1 MFYKIDHLLPKSLLN
16 IRAAILLGILCIG
29 IASCKKSLNDTD
41 KLQGR
46 LATGSVSYVQ
56 GSNVVALN
64 GNNYNFTP
72 YYVGVPVNLTEKAK
86 STDTVTAVVDPTL
99 VSQYNQVYQDKNPSF
114 QQGAFQVA
122 HNGKFAV
129 EAGATQAK
137 DSLSVVLT
145 DGSQLKDSTIYLVP
159 VTLSA
164 KSGAA
169 LKYSLFFFK
178 VFVVKIDLK
187 AKMYGMT
194 VLNGNTA
201 GRSSYGALSIVYT
214 ATVPDSLKFRVSLN
228 TLFPAH
234 DALVQATFL
243 TDDEVNA
250 AIIKENFPGYPAPLP
265 VPAGTALITKDL
277 ATVPSGRLLSMDSIT
292 VKFPNKQNM
301 SSFQW
306 YVMGL
311 KVKSYTASQ
320 YGVPPVANDSCR
332 AYIRFFLY

>member
-1 MFYKIDHLLPKSLLN
+1 MFYKINLLLSKSRLN
-16 IRAAILLGILCIG
+16 LRAAILFGLLCIG
-29 IASCKKSLNDTD
+29 IISCKKSLNDTD
-41 KLQGR
+41 RLQAR
-46 LATGSVSYVQ
+46 LASGGVSYVQ

-72 YYVGVPVNLTEKAK
+72 YYVGVPVSLTAKAK

-99 VSQYNQVYQDKNPSF
+99 VAEYNQVYQDKNPSF
-114 QQGAFQVA
+114 PQGAFQVA

-137 DSLSVVLT
+137 DSLSVVLA

-164 KSGAA
+164 KSGAS
-169 LKYSLFFFK
+169 LTYSLFFFK
-178 VFVVKIDLK
+178 VFVTKGDLK
-187 AKMYGMT
+187 AKMYGAT
-194 VLNGNTA
+194 VLNGVVP
-201 GRSSYGALSIVYT
+201 GRSSYGALSTYFSGT
-214 ATVPDSLKFRVSLN
+214 APDSVKFRVTLN
-228 TLFPAH
+228 TRFPVH
-234 DALVQATFL
+234 DALVQATLL

-250 AIIKENFPGYPAPLP
+250 VIIKENFSSYPPYQP

-277 ATVPSGRLLSMDSIT
+277 ATVPAGALLSRDSIT
-292 VKFPNKQNM
+292 LKFPNKQNM
-301 SSFQW
+301 LAYQW
-306 YVMGL
+306 YIMGL
-311 KVKSYTASQ
+311 KIKSYAGSA